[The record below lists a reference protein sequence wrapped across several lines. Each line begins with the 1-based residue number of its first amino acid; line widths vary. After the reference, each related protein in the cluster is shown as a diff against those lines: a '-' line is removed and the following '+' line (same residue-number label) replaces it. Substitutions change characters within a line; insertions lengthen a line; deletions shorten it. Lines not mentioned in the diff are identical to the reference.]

1 MSNQGSGTRVL
12 CLLDGSDEHRVAALA
27 AADLFASTPRAEV
40 TVLAPAD
47 IAFTGEPQI
56 SPNGSNGS
64 GLVQVSRRTQSLV
77 ETVRVIEGRG
87 LSAKLRTTEGD
98 LLSEAGRLAEAH
110 DAIVL
115 PRSLADIA
123 PDLPVPVLVI

>member
-40 TVLAPAD
+40 TVLAPAN
-47 IAFTGEPQI
+47 IAFTGEPTV
-56 SPNGSNGS
+56 SSNGN
-64 GLVQVSRRTQSLV
+64 GLMQMSRQTQSLV

-87 LSAKLRTTEGD
+87 LATKLRTTEGG
-98 LLSEAGRLAEAH
+98 LLAEAGRLAEAH
-110 DAIVL
+110 DAVVL
-115 PRSLADIA
+115 PRSLAAQA
-123 PDLPVPVLVI
+123 PDLPVPVLVV

>member
-12 CLLDGSDEHRVAALA
+12 CLLDGSDEHREAALA

-47 IAFTGEPQI
+47 IAFTGGPQL
-56 SPNGSNGS
+56 SSNGN
-64 GLVQVSRRTQSLV
+64 GLVQVSRQTQSLV
-77 ETVRVIEGRG
+77 KTVRVIESRG

-98 LLSEAGRLAEAH
+98 LLTEAGRLAEAH
-110 DAIVL
+110 DAVVL
-115 PRSLADIA
+115 PRRLAKVVS
-123 PDLPVPVLVI
+123 DLPVPVLVI

>member
-1 MSNQGSGTRVL
+1 MSNQGSGTRIL
-12 CLLDGSDEHRVAALA
+12 CLLDGSDEHREVALA

-40 TVLAPAD
+40 TVLAPAN
-47 IAFTGEPQI
+47 IAFTGDPQV
-56 SPNGSNGS
+56 SSNGS
-64 GLVQVSRRTQSLV
+64 GLMQMSRQTQSLV

-110 DAIVL
+110 DAVVL
-115 PRSLADIA
+115 PRSLAEIG
-123 PDLPVPVLVI
+123 PDLPVPTLVI